1 MTWKE
6 SNHFLCWYSYQ
17 QFDFL
22 AVTFLQVNFAE
33 LTVSKLFYNPQHN
46 SNLSKIRNKHKE
58 YNFACKKKSKY
69 CYNILQQETAWHQGA
84 RKHQWRGARG
94 RNIVPIMLQTSTNT
108 KSVFCKNLDNWL
120 TFAYW
125 VLPFFFSE
133 ATITWRMWWFDLS
146 MMMMSLTNDDDDD
159 KDDIKTIK
167 TIILSLQV
175 TSIISAFSSN

>member
-84 RKHQWRGARG
+84 RKHQWRGEVGGERYCTNSASDF
-94 RNIVPIMLQTSTNT
+94 NKHQKCFLQ
-108 KSVFCKNLDNWL
+108 KPWQLIDICILGL
-120 TFAYW
+120 AI
-125 VLPFFFSE
+125 FFLWGNYHMTYVVIWSE
-133 ATITWRMWWFDLS
+133 Y
-146 MMMMSLTNDDDDD
+146 DDDEPD
-159 KDDIKTIK
+159 KWWWWW
-167 TIILSLQV
+167 
-175 TSIISAFSSN
+175 